1 MPFRES
7 AGIRYFQ
14 FESFQHPSLQHAI
27 VTRQGG
33 VSPRPWASLNLGGT
47 VGDHPTRVGV
57 NLERA
62 MQATELRTESLFQ
75 VWQVHSA
82 EVARADAPKLGQSSI
97 KADAIVTN
105 RPGVT
110 LLMRFADCVPIL
122 VFDPIREAIGIAHA
136 GWLGTIRGVAA
147 SLVSTMAREFGSDPG
162 DLIAGIGPS
171 IGPDHYP
178 VGPDVAAQVE
188 SSFGTATSEH
198 LRRLNGQLILDLWSA
213 NRWQLESA
221 GIRAVEVSGICTACH
236 LNDWYSHRGE
246 HGQTG
251 RFGAAVALR
260 S

>member
-1 MPFRES
+1 
-7 AGIRYFQ
+7 
-14 FESFQHPSLQHAI
+14 
-27 VTRQGG
+27 
-33 VSPRPWASLNLGGT
+33 
-47 VGDHPTRVGV
+47 
-57 NLERA
+57 
-62 MQATELRTESLFQ
+62 MQAAELRTESLFQ

-82 EVARADAPKLGQSSI
+82 EVARADAPQSGRSSI

-122 VFDPIREAIGIAHA
+122 VFDPLRKAIGIAHA

-147 SLVSTMAREFGSDPG
+147 SLVNTMTREFGSLPG
-162 DLIAGIGPS
+162 DLFAGLGPS

-188 SSFGTATSEH
+188 SSFGTAASEH
-198 LRRLNGQLILDLWSA
+198 LRRQNGQLILDLWSA
-213 NRWQLESA
+213 VRWQLESA
-221 GIRAVEVSGICTACH
+221 GIRAVEVSGMCTACH

-251 RFGAAVALR
+251 RFGAVVALR

>member
-14 FESFQHPSLQHAI
+14 FESLALPALQHAI
-27 VTRQGG
+27 LTRRGG

-47 VGDHPTRVGV
+47 VGDDPDRVGA
-57 NLERA
+57 NLQRA
-62 MQATELRTESLFQ
+62 MEATGLRSGSLFQ

-82 EVARADAPKLGQSSI
+82 EVARADGPQPDRSSI

-105 RPGVT
+105 RTGVT

-122 VFDPIREAIGIAHA
+122 IFDPVRSAIGMAHA
-136 GWLGTIRGVAA
+136 GWLGTVRGVATA
-147 SLVSTMAREFGSDPG
+147 LVRNMTREFGSEPG
-162 DLIAGIGPS
+162 DLLAALGPS

-178 VGPDVAAQVE
+178 VGPEVAAQVE
-188 SSFGTATSEH
+188 SSFGPAAPEH
-198 LRRLNGQLILDLWSA
+198 LRKQNGSLIFDLWSA
-213 NRWQLESA
+213 NRWQLESG
-221 GIRAVEVSGICTACH
+221 GIRSVEVSGICTACH

-251 RFGAAVALR
+251 RFGAVIAL
-260 S
+260 SF